1 MAGIDINK
9 DNVEFDVIEMLEGA
23 IIDGFIESLRD
34 NTIDL
39 DDEMLTSFL
48 AVVFKNPKHI
58 DFVKALGLAK
68 FRDDRE
74 MCLHIND
81 FCAFLADTMAIGE
94 KKLRE

>member
-1 MAGIDINK
+1 MTGIDFSNK
-9 DNVEFDVIEMLEGA
+9 NAEIDVIEMLEEA
-23 IIDGFIESLRD
+23 IIDGFIESLRND
-34 NTIDL
+34 TIAL

-48 AVVFKNPKHI
+48 AVVFKTPKHI
-58 DFVKALGLAK
+58 DFIKALGLAK